1 MTERRSIVVTH
12 RIGYKYWLLG
22 SLMAVGLSSFILGK
36 WWGQAELADVIN
48 ERQQLTSK
56 VSELVASLDFKST
69 ELEMVRLNA
78 TVDSVALE
86 NTRQEMIVLQKNI
99 NRNEEQLGLYKELLG
114 DSNQPT
120 GLSITAFD
128 LTPLDKGR
136 FAYRWVARQKTSKMQ
151 TSEIVADISII
162 GLEGNQVST
171 VLLSDLDDEI
181 EKMPIKLTLKY
192 FSINQGVLSLPVGFN
207 PDKVRIQLRYSWSK
221 AVSYDQNFNWI
232 KGV

>member
-56 VSELVASLDFKST
+56 VAELVASLDLKST
-69 ELEMVRLNA
+69 ELEIVRLNA

-162 GLEGNQVST
+162 GLKGNQVST

-181 EKMPIKLTLKY
+181 EKMPIKLTFKY
-192 FSINQGVLSLPVGFN
+192 FSINQGVLSLPEGFN

>member
-1 MTERRSIVVTH
+1 M
-12 RIGYKYWLLG
+12 
-22 SLMAVGLSSFILGK
+22 
-36 WWGQAELADVIN
+36 
-48 ERQQLTSK
+48 
-56 VSELVASLDFKST
+56 
-69 ELEMVRLNA
+69 
-78 TVDSVALE
+78 ALE

-181 EKMPIKLTLKY
+181 EKMPIKLTFKY
-192 FSINQGVLSLPVGFN
+192 FSINQGVLSLPEGFN

>member
-56 VSELVASLDFKST
+56 VSELAASLDFKST

-136 FAYRWVARQKTSKMQ
+136 FAYRWVARQKTSKMH

-181 EKMPIKLTLKY
+181 EKMPIKLTFKY
-192 FSINQGVLSLPVGFN
+192 FSINQGVLSLPEGFN

>member
-181 EKMPIKLTLKY
+181 EKMLTSYGGYPEVVEKTVKYYIDKTGEWTLQGEDKYCQDAKLVAETLLK
-192 FSINQGVLSLPVGFN
+192 
-207 PDKVRIQLRYSWSK
+207 K
-221 AVSYDQNFNWI
+221 
-232 KGV
+232 

>member
-12 RIGYKYWLLG
+12 RMGYKYWLSG
-22 SLMAVGLSSFILGK
+22 SLLAVGLSFLILGK
-36 WWGQAELADVIN
+36 WWGQAELAGVIN
-48 ERQQLTSK
+48 ERQQLMSK
-56 VSELVASLDFKST
+56 VAALVASLDLKST
-69 ELEMVRLNA
+69 ELERVRLNA
-78 TVDSVALE
+78 AVDSAALE
-86 NTRQEMIVLQKNI
+86 NTRQEIIVLQKNI

-151 TSEIVADISII
+151 TSEIIADISII
-162 GLEGNQVST
+162 GLTGTKVNT
-171 VLLSDLDDEI
+171 VLLSNLDDEI
-181 EKMPIKLTLKY
+181 EKMPIKLTFKY
-192 FSINQGVLSLPVGFN
+192 FSINQGVLSLPEGFN
-207 PDKVRIQLRYSWSK
+207 PDKVRIQLRYSWST